1 VSTLSFIT
9 AGESHG
15 PGLTAIVEGLPAGLE
30 LDRDRLDREMARRQL
45 GHGRG
50 GRMKIESD
58 AVEIRSGVRHGRT
71 LGSPIS
77 VLVANRDYANWE
89 ERMNPWPVSAEVEEV
104 HTPRPGHADLAGLLK
119 YGHSDVRNVLERASA
134 RETAARVAAGA
145 IAKELL
151 RAFGVSVVSHVV
163 QIGSV
168 RAPDGLDPGP
178 ENFAEV
184 DDSPV
189 RCLDPEASEA
199 MVDEINR
206 LRKANESL
214 GGIFEVRA
222 FGLVPG
228 LGSHVSWEERLD
240 ARLAQALVSI
250 QAVKGVSVG
259 EAWEVAGRPGS
270 ESHDEIMWSEEA
282 GWHRETNHAGGV
294 EGGMSNGEPLTVL
307 GALKPISTLTKPLRS
322 VDTETL
328 EPAQALRERTDSTV
342 VPAAGVVGEAMV
354 ALVLARS
361 YREKFGG
368 DHIDD
373 ALGALSAYRERI
385 GWRR

>member
-1 VSTLSFIT
+1 MSAFGFTT

-15 PGLTAIVEGLPAGLE
+15 PGLVAIVEGLPAGLE
-30 LDRDRLDREMARRQL
+30 VDQGRIDADMARRQL

-50 GRMKIESD
+50 GRMKIERD
-58 AVEIRSGVRHGRT
+58 AVEIRSGVRHGIT
-71 LGSPIS
+71 LGSP
-77 VLVANRDYANWE
+77 VALLVANRDYANWE
-89 ERMNPWPVSAEVEEV
+89 ERMSPWPVEAEVEEV

-119 YGHSDVRNVLERASA
+119 FGHSDVRNVLERASA

-145 IAKELL
+145 LAKELL
-151 RAFGVSVVSHVV
+151 RAVGVSIHSHVT

-168 RAPDGLDPGP
+168 RAPEPP
-178 ENFAEV
+178 ELGREDFAEV
-184 DDSPV
+184 DASPV
-189 RCLDPEASEA
+189 RCLDPDAA
-199 MVDEINR
+199 DRMVAEIDR

-214 GGIFEVRA
+214 GGVFEVRA

-228 LGSHVSWEERLD
+228 VGSYTSWEERLD
-240 ARLAQALVSI
+240 SRLAQALVSI

-259 EAWEVAGRPGS
+259 EAWDVAGRPGS
-270 ESHDEIMWSEEA
+270 ESHDEIFWSEEL
-282 GWHRETNHAGGV
+282 GWHRETNRAGGV
-294 EGGMSNGEPLTVL
+294 EGGMSNGEPLVVRA
-307 GALKPISTLTKPLRS
+307 ALKPISTLTKPLRS
-322 VDTETL
+322 VDTETK
-328 EPAQALRERTDSTV
+328 EPVQALRERTDSAV

-354 ALVLARS
+354 ALVLARC

-373 ALGALSAYRERI
+373 VVGALRSYGERI